1 MDKQGRER
9 NSEWR
14 SEEEVRVAMETKK
27 KHPVRRKENLETEA
41 SRAHS
46 ISTKQEGHP
55 VVCCSGAE

>member
-1 MDKQGRER
+1 MDKQGREQ

-14 SEEEVRVAMETKK
+14 PEEVRAAVETKK

-55 VVCCSGAE
+55 VVCGSGAE